1 MDHTYCK
8 RKGRIRHPIG
18 VALGLLWLVLGPAL
32 LLTQP
37 ARPLPAQ
44 ADHAGLS
51 SPAASPDLFRGGVGA
66 WTAQAND
73 DTPLLYSSGPD
84 YLDAG
89 LQALLDSYVDD
100 ALGDWAVSVKKLDTG
115 QYAAVNAN
123 TEAVSASLYKLF
135 VFYEVM
141 RQKSLGQL
149 SLDQAVTITYDNAS
163 YDIQIGE
170 FHWQVGQQTTIA
182 DLLNRMITVSDN
194 TAAIT
199 LVGMVGSDTV
209 NSDLQEL
216 GLTHS
221 GLHFG
226 AGQDNVTDA
235 ADYTHLLELIATGQ
249 VLDRASCRYMI
260 DLLLDQELNDQ
271 LPMGLPTEIPM
282 AHKTGTLS
290 DPPLQ
295 HDAGIVYGASG
306 PYVITVLSWNQP
318 EYYYSTD
325 LMRKLSKAVY
335 AYFNERTVAPARY
348 FPETNQVV
356 GPQFL
361 LYYNSH
367 GGRPIFGLPLGPEQ
381 TQGTKIVQL
390 FERARLERPAAGGP
404 VSLGNVGRE
413 LLDAQH
419 RRFPATGRSNP
430 ADPNTLWFTATQQAI
445 GQPFLAYWRN
455 HGSDELF
462 GPPLSNI
469 VVEQRAEGP
478 TRVQYFERARFEL
491 HGDTVW
497 LGLIGQDLANLSH

>member
-1 MDHTYCK
+1 M
-8 RKGRIRHPIG
+8 
-18 VALGLLWLVLGPAL
+18 AAWSA
-32 LLTQP
+32 QP
-37 ARPLPAQ
+37 
-44 ADHAGLS
+44 G
-51 SPAASPDLFRGGVGA
+51 
-66 WTAQAND
+66 

-84 YLDAG
+84 YLDTG
-89 LQALLDSYVDD
+89 LQAVLDSYVDD

-141 RQKSLGQL
+141 RQKSRGQL
-149 SLDQAVTITYDNAS
+149 SLDQAVTISYDNAS
-163 YDIQIGE
+163 YDISIGE
-170 FHWQVGQQTTIA
+170 FHWQVGQQTTIST
-182 DLLNRMITVSDN
+182 LLNRMITISDN

-199 LVGMVGSDTV
+199 LARMVGTETV
-209 NSDLQEL
+209 NSDLQQL

-221 GLHFG
+221 GLFFG

-235 ADYTHLLELIATGQ
+235 ADYNRLLELIASGQ
-249 VLDRASCRYMI
+249 VLDRESCRYMI
-260 DLLLDQELNDQ
+260 DLLLDQELNTQ

-325 LMRKLSKAVY
+325 VMRKLSKAVY
-335 AYFNERTVAPARY
+335 AYFNNRSVAPARY
-348 FPETNQVV
+348 FPETGQVV

-361 LYYNSH
+361 LYYNSQ
-367 GGRPIFGLPLGPEQ
+367 GGRPIFGLPIGPEQ
-381 TQGTKIVQL
+381 ASGGKIVQL

-404 VSLGNVGRE
+404 VSVGNIGRE

-419 RRFPATGRSNP
+419 RQFAPTPRSNP
-430 ADPNTLWFTATQQAI
+430 SDANTLWFAATEQAI

-455 HGSDELF
+455 HGADELF

-469 VVEQRAEGP
+469 VIESRPEGP

-491 HGDTVW
+491 HDNTVW
-497 LGLIGQDLANLSH
+497 LGLIGQDLAALQQ